1 MLPQTHASTR
11 TPAWPGVGR
20 GSLPNTSL
28 AGLRPIAIA
37 AHGIYLAD
45 VDGARVR
52 GPESEQNKLVR
63 ATQMRQAWGSGDLP
77 SKWVRRAKWQA
88 DLDGLDGF

>member
-1 MLPQTHASTR
+1 MMPQTHASTR

-20 GSLPNTSL
+20 GSLPKTSL

-45 VDGARVR
+45 LDGARAR
-52 GPESEQNKLVR
+52 GPESEKNKLAR
-63 ATQMRQAWGSGDLP
+63 ATQMWQAWGSGDLT
-77 SKWVRRAKWQA
+77 SK
-88 DLDGLDGF
+88 

>member
-1 MLPQTHASTR
+1 MIPRTHTIAR
-11 TPAWPGVGR
+11 TPSWPGVGR
-20 GSLPNTSL
+20 SSLPETCL
-28 AGLRPIAIA
+28 AALRPIAIA

-45 VDGARVR
+45 IDGARVR

-77 SKWVRRAKWQA
+77 SK
-88 DLDGLDGF
+88 